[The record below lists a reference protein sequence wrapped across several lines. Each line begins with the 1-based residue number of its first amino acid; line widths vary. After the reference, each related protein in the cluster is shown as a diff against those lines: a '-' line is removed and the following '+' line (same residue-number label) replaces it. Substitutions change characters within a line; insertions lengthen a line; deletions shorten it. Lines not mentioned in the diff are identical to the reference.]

1 MAFCSVPVSG
11 KKLSG
16 KPTLTVLDERRKSA
30 RRIARFY
37 RYGVHS
43 RGMGDGQGGKAKYT
57 SGSNQMQIETKVR
70 ESNSKP

>member
-16 KPTLTVLDERRKSA
+16 EPTLTVLDERRKSA

-37 RYGVHS
+37 CYGVHS
-43 RGMGDGQGGKAKYT
+43 RGWGDGQGLFL
-57 SGSNQMQIETKVR
+57 Q
-70 ESNSKP
+70 